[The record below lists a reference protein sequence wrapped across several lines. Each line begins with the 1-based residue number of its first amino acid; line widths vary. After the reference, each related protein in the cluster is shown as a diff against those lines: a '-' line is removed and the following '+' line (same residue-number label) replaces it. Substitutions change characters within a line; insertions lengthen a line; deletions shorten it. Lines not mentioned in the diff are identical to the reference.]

1 MTDMNRRAFFNRG
14 LKKATQTAVQYA
26 DNKATQKASQWI
38 RPPYAINELDFLLA
52 CTRCSECISACE
64 YGVIFPLPANYGST
78 AFKTPAMDLINK
90 GCHLCTD
97 WPCVAA
103 CEPAALK
110 RLEAADAEKADRAT
124 LPTDENTEAIEEETT
139 QVNNISPPKMAMA
152 KISVD
157 SCLPYMGP
165 ECGACRSS
173 CKVEGALGWDLTKPV
188 INHELCCGCGLC
200 RQACITEPSSITI
213 HTLTLAGEKHT

>member
-1 MTDMNRRAFFNRG
+1 MTDMDRRAFFSSS
-14 LKKATQTAVQYA
+14 LKKATTKAVQYA
-26 DNKATQKASQWI
+26 DNKAAKKAGQWF

-52 CTRCSECISACE
+52 CTRCGECISACE
-64 YGVIFPLPANYGST
+64 FGVLFSLPAKYGST

-97 WPCVAA
+97 WPCVAV

-110 RLEAADAEKADRAT
+110 KPEAVVQVT
-124 LPTDENTEAIEEETT
+124 LQTDENTEVVEDKAEP
-139 QVNNISPPKMAMA
+139 VDNSAPPKMALA
-152 KISVD
+152 KISD
-157 SCLPYMGP
+157 ERCLPYRGP

-188 INHELCCGCGLC
+188 INPVLCCGCGLC
-200 RQACITEPSSITI
+200 RQACITDPSSIMI
-213 HTLTLAGEKHT
+213 HTLLPE